1 VITATGSATTMI
13 SRKKEQHYDKEK
25 NNIVD
30 HIAACGIASSL

>member
-1 VITATGSATTMI
+1 MIDSAPYF
-13 SRKKEQHYDKEK
+13 KKEQHYDKEK